1 MTDRT
6 MTEQDLD
13 RLFAAARTSPP
24 PPSEDFMARVLAD
37 ALEAQPRALAPG
49 VAVPVRPPRRR
60 FWAVLSA
67 GFGGTGVLAG
77 LASVAVLGLFFGYAD
92 PTGLTDSLLSGSSS
106 DLEMVPVASLFLTE
120 G

>member
-1 MTDRT
+1 M
-6 MTEQDLD
+6 
-13 RLFAAARTSPP
+13 
-24 PPSEDFMARVLAD
+24 
-37 ALEAQPRALAPG
+37 
-49 VAVPVRPPRRR
+49 
-60 FWAVLSA
+60 
-67 GFGGTGVLAG
+67 LAG